1 MDNANHNTRAEVIL
15 PSKELNKDIDFFT
28 KTIGM
33 QLNEIFPADDPS
45 VAVISGY
52 GLRVR
57 LDKDSNAPASSIKIH
72 VETTNKLNG
81 CKNNLIAPNGCI
93 IELVEINPS

>member
-52 GLRVR
+52 GLRLR
-57 LDKDSNAPASSIKIH
+57 LEKGSNAPASSIKIH
-72 VETTNKLNG
+72 IETSNKLG
-81 CKNNLIAPNGCI
+81 MLSLKNLI
-93 IELVEINPS
+93 L

>member
-52 GLRVR
+52 GLRV
-57 LDKDSNAPASSIKIH
+57 
-72 VETTNKLNG
+72 
-81 CKNNLIAPNGCI
+81 
-93 IELVEINPS
+93 